1 MSSQKEKEGVK
12 FIIHLFFSEYSPIDE
27 VVTDNVFI
35 NTDNFDGEGGPEAAV
50 EATDNTTSPDSG
62 SFSEHCDQISHQEEL
77 NKRLLTSNKRQQAN
91 NIRQRIPSGRSRNRS
106 RSGGGAGGAPIFSP
120 SPMDPSPVSLRGG
133 FMGLTVPSS
142 HMNDIYEEGLVD
154 TIEAGLGAS
163 RQQTSSERTPLLG
176 GKNSDKR

>member
-1 MSSQKEKEGVK
+1 MNFEIFSKYIKKKQIAQKKNRENIV
-12 FIIHLFFSEYSPIDE
+12 
-27 VVTDNVFI
+27 
-35 NTDNFDGEGGPEAAV
+35 A
-50 EATDNTTSPDSG
+50 
-62 SFSEHCDQISHQEEL
+62 DQIRAYVICEWSH
-77 NKRLLTSNKRQQAN
+77 
-91 NIRQRIPSGRSRNRS
+91 RQRIPSSRSRNRS

-142 HMNDIYEEGLVD
+142 HMNDIYEEGLLD

-163 RQQTSSERTPLLG
+163 REQTSSERTPLLG

>member
-1 MSSQKEKEGVK
+1 MRNATFFIGFRNSSLNKKNCNK
-12 FIIHLFFSEYSPIDE
+12 FIEVAPFIDPI
-27 VVTDNVFI
+27 
-35 NTDNFDGEGGPEAAV
+35 GKPG
-50 EATDNTTSPDSG
+50 
-62 SFSEHCDQISHQEEL
+62 L
-77 NKRLLTSNKRQQAN
+77 
-91 NIRQRIPSGRSRNRS
+91 RSRNRS

-142 HMNDIYEEGLVD
+142 HMNDIYEEGLLD